1 MQRLHKGGF
10 ISCCLIRKSSYH
22 THRQHHQRLYQ
33 LYQHHWYQSYASLR
47 LVFPNLSLISLSFYL
62 NHPLT
67 KKKRRRKAAI
77 FHIWVFLL
85 FLNLVNLLGFSC
97 KPIPKISWESFE
109 SKSWRDPD
117 FIFNKVKAFIHDLLN
132 LSSMC
137 LTWALFHLIAYTYCG
152 APLWFQFQIRTLN
165 LFCLNVCVRFVV
177 CSFI

>member
-67 KKKRRRKAAI
+67 KKKKKKKKKKKQLYFISGCSSFSLIWLIYWVSAASQSQK
-77 FHIWVFLL
+77 FHGSH
-85 FLNLVNLLGFSC
+85 LNLNLGETQISFS
-97 KPIPKISWESFE
+97 I
-109 SKSWRDPD
+109 KSR
-117 FIFNKVKAFIHDLLN
+117 LLY
-132 LSSMC
+132 M
-137 LTWALFHLIAYTYCG
+137 
-152 APLWFQFQIRTLN
+152 
-165 LFCLNVCVRFVV
+165 FC
-177 CSFI
+177 